1 MVSGRL
7 IAAETKREITRASGL
22 WTLAGALA
30 FAGLLALF
38 ALAEAGTD
46 AYALA
51 TYIFFPLLV
60 CPLAAQ
66 RVAADREHGVTAVTA
81 TTPVDRASF
90 LLAKLTA
97 LSILLLV
104 GLALTLPLLYALTET
119 TAPGAFRAA
128 LPLVGWGV
136 LVGFVS
142 LVVGLAIGYA
152 KTGPST
158 GALSVGF
165 GLVIAWFIVAV
176 QRHRFVAW
184 ADGELELAV
193 IQAVLHANPMTWALE
208 AEHPAAVGVVANH
221 VDIATG
227 LVLLVPLLALGL
239 GAIALGLQ
247 HWDGW
252 LEHPARHPLA
262 VVLLAVSVLGTG
274 ALLATWDYARPAPP
288 TDLPSEASRGQAG
301 DLHIRL
307 EADQEGAWRSSTPLV
322 LQLTIAGPPNATVT
336 LEQLALTGSEMT
348 VRHDLATPTEIS
360 LDEIRD
366 GHGRYAPENQTY
378 GTGELTVRAN
388 ATPHR
393 IAKLLPLTA
402 HVTLDG
408 KETTLATDLSAFDW
422 QTPTTPLLLAGG
434 IPLAVLAPSA
444 RIAKRR
450 WNRW

>member
-1 MVSGRL
+1 MSGRL
-7 IAAETKREITRASGL
+7 IAAETKRELTRASGL

-30 FAGLLALF
+30 FAGLFAVF

-51 TYIFFPLLV
+51 TYLFLPLLV

-81 TTPVDRASF
+81 TTPADRASF
-90 LLAKLTA
+90 LFAKLFA
-97 LSILLLV
+97 LSILLFV
-104 GLALTLPLLYALTET
+104 ALALTLPLLYALTET
-119 TAPGAFRAA
+119 VAPGAFQAA
-128 LPLVGWGV
+128 LPLVGWGL

-158 GALSVGF
+158 GALSAGF

-176 QRHRFVAW
+176 QRHRFLAW
-184 ADGELELAV
+184 ADSETELAV

-227 LVLLVPLLALGL
+227 LVLLVPLFALGL
-239 GAIALGLQ
+239 GALALGLQ

-252 LEHPARHPLA
+252 LEHPARHPVA
-262 VVLLAVSVLGTG
+262 VVLLAASVLGAG
-274 ALLATWDYARPAPP
+274 AILATWDYARPAPP
-288 TDLPSEASRGQAG
+288 TDRPSEASRGQAG
-301 DLHIRL
+301 DLHAWL
-307 EADQEGAWRSSTPLV
+307 EADQEGAWRASTPLV
-322 LQLTIAGPPNATVT
+322 LRFTVAGPPNATVT
-336 LEQLALTGSEMT
+336 LEHLALSGSEMT
-348 VRHDLATPTEIS
+348 VRHDLEAPAEIP

-366 GHGRYAPENQTY
+366 GHGRYAPENRTY
-378 GTGELTVRAN
+378 GTGELTVRAS

-393 IAKLLPLTA
+393 IATLIPLTA
-402 HVTLDG
+402 HLTIDG
-408 KETTLATDLSAFDW
+408 NETTLATDLSAFDW
-422 QTPTTPLLLAGG
+422 QTPRTPVLLAGG
-434 IPLAVLAPSA
+434 LPLALLAPSA
-444 RIAKRR
+444 LIGQRR